1 MLYVT
6 SDHHLNHTNIITYTR
21 RPFKSVEH
29 MNMELVRRWNNM
41 VSDGDIVL
49 HMGDFSFNHK
59 EHTHR
64 FWREQL
70 NGEIVFLQGNH
81 DSHTD
86 APIQSL
92 IFKYGGID
100 WYCSHYPERRYKHNL
115 CGHVHDL
122 WKIQRRGRDII
133 VNCSVDVWDYAP
145 VSMETV
151 LGAVRSP

>member
-1 MLYVT
+1 MTLYVT
-6 SDHHLNHTNIITYTR
+6 SDHHFHHANIIKYTK

-29 MNMELVRRWNNM
+29 MNMELVRRWNSV

-59 EHTHR
+59 ERTHR

-92 IFKYGGID
+92 VFKYGGID
-100 WYCSHYPERRYKHNL
+100 WWCSHYPERRYKHNL

-122 WKIQRRGRDII
+122 WKIQRKGRDII
-133 VNCSVDVWDYAP
+133 VNCSVDVWDYTP
-145 VSMETV
+145 VPMETV
-151 LGAVRSP
+151 LRLVRK